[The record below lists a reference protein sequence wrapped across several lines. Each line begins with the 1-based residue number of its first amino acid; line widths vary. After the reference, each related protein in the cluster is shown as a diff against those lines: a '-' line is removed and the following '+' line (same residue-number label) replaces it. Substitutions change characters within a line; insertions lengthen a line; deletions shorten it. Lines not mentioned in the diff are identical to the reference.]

1 MGRRSIAPTTPA
13 QVRAS
18 VAKHFRHLMG
28 PERGINMSQFT
39 AQLRERDMVEL
50 LVGFALD
57 ATLPAPLRRDC
68 ALDVIRIARGPIAP
82 WIHDGRTIDPGG
94 IAASGKAVGDEIAE
108 IERTATLYQQLD
120 ELVRRGVPPE
130 LWPEA
135 VRQAAGSFLESYSKD
150 ELGEDQ
156 G

>member
-1 MGRRSIAPTTPA
+1 MGRRSTAPATPA
-13 QVRAS
+13 QIRAS

-82 WIHDGRTIDPGG
+82 WIHDSRTIDPDG
-94 IAASGKAVGDEIAE
+94 ISPSGKPVADEIEEIRKTAE
-108 IERTATLYQQLD
+108 LHQRLD
-120 ELVRRGVPPE
+120 ELVRRGVPPA

-135 VRQAAGSFLESYSKD
+135 VRQAAGDFLASYTED
-150 ELGEDQ
+150 DPEDQ

>member
-1 MGRRSIAPTTPA
+1 MGRRSTAPATPA
-13 QVRAS
+13 QIRAT

-50 LVGFALD
+50 LVGFACD
-57 ATLPAPLRRDC
+57 ATLPPSLRRDC

-82 WIHDGRTIDPGG
+82 WIHDARTIDPDA
-94 IAASGKAVGDEIAE
+94 ISPNGKPIGDGVEEIM
-108 IERTATLYQQLD
+108 RTAELHQQLD
-120 ELVRRGVPPE
+120 ELVRRGVPPAE
-130 LWPEA
+130 WPEA
-135 VRQAAGSFLESYSKD
+135 VRQAAGDFLASYSED
-150 ELGEDQ
+150 DPGEDQ

>member
-1 MGRRSIAPTTPA
+1 MGRRSTAPATPA
-13 QVRAS
+13 QIRAS

-82 WIHDGRTIDPGG
+82 WIHDARTIDPDGA
-94 IAASGKAVGDEIAE
+94 AASGKPISDEIEEIRKTAE
-108 IERTATLYQQLD
+108 LHQRLD
-120 ELVRRGVPPE
+120 ELVRRGVPPA
-130 LWPEA
+130 LWPED
-135 VRQAAGSFLESYSKD
+135 VRKAAGDFLASYTD
-150 ELGEDQ
+150 DDPEDR